1 MGFWDTLGNALDS
14 FGEMNQSAIS
24 DAAKLSTDELFQKV
38 NTVNVLLNPLI
49 YAAWTEELKKR
60 VHRMAKSDLLEFY
73 DEFASLERT
82 DAKDI
87 LIDELKIRGYV
98 FDND

>member
-49 YAAWTEELKKR
+49 YAACTEELKKR